1 VGSITP
7 YFFFWTAFT
16 HAAVS
21 TSFCA
26 PKPGS
31 QRTNPFQVDVRHHI
45 TAVSAFPSC
54 PSLRAPPHIAE
65 YLLHVIN
72 YFGSDDQPRERFQ
85 AHIPS
90 LMMQQPRPLGPPG
103 NTASLTTLLNIQH
116 NIKFNHLTTLLILY
130 TYEDSNV
137 YHDVRVCCREFRS
150 LLVRSFVVTNIVP
163 QQLVIG
169 TNVARSLTYS

>member
-1 VGSITP
+1 MTRLFFGEVQGVEGHFLEPLVGSITL

-21 TSFCA
+21 TNFCA

-31 QRTNPFQVDVRHHI
+31 QRTNPFQVGVRHHI
-45 TAVSAFPSC
+45 TAVSAFPSY
-54 PSLRAPPHIAE
+54 PSLCAPPHIAE
-65 YLLHVIN
+65 YFLHVIN

-116 NIKFNHLTTLLILY
+116 NIKLNHI
-130 TYEDSNV
+130 NPV
-137 YHDVRVCCREFRS
+137 YLQGQQCICTRV
-150 LLVRSFVVTNIVP
+150 LP
-163 QQLVIG
+163 
-169 TNVARSLTYS
+169 